1 MVLNKK
7 SNDLEATGEETELDK
22 VCELLLCFKRGAIDL
37 FELITSVYNNCET
50 S

>member
-37 FELITSVYNNCET
+37 FELISVYNNCEA